1 MNIFVISNSNKTDD
15 EISFA
20 TFNSNKT
27 DDEIIS

>member
-15 EISFA
+15 EIIFV
-20 TFNSNKT
+20 TCNSNKT